1 MRKLALD
8 DDILLN
14 IEKPARY
21 IGHEVNSVM
30 KDKNAVDIR
39 FAMCFPEVYEVGM
52 SHLGIQ
58 ILYDMFNRREDTWCE
73 RVYSP
78 WIDLDKIMRE
88 KHIPL
93 FALESQDPVKDFDFL
108 GITLQFEMCY
118 TNVLQVLDLSGI
130 PLHSE
135 DRTLEDPF
143 VIGGGPCVY
152 NTEPLAEFFDMFY
165 IGEGE
170 VVYDELLEAY
180 KKWKRAGKSRKEF
193 LEMAAEIEG
202 IYVPSFYDV
211 TYKEDGT
218 IESFLPNNP
227 HAKEK
232 IKRVVA
238 ADMSQTTYPLK
249 PVVPFIKVTQ
259 DRAVLEIQRG
269 CIRGCRFCQAGMV
282 YRPTR
287 PRDINMLKET
297 ARAMLKNT
305 GHEEITLSS
314 LSSSDYTHLE
324 GLVNFLID
332 EFKGNSGGQKY
343 NSIVVDAENHKV
355 IDILPSR
362 FENDLI
368 RYFSQFQSKTDVK
381 YFVCDMNPHFREVAK
396 ACFPKA
402 VIVADRFHVI
412 RQVYWAMERV
422 RKNEQNKLSSRFRKY
437 FKRSRRLLMRPME
450 KLSGEEADKL
460 ALMFE
465 IAPRLADAY
474 RLKNEF
480 LEVIHSDSSKTGKP
494 KLVDWLTAVEVM
506 DSPEFD
512 DCTKAYRNWFQEIL
526 NSMDVPWSN
535 GFIEGCNNKTK
546 VLKRV
551 CFGMRNFSNFRKRIL
566 FCHT

>member
-1 MRKLALD
+1 MLNKDYTAKLLDLVDVIITKVENFSEEVHVYLELPRIKHRCPACGALTDRVHDYRMQIIKDVPLGRTTLLHLRKRRYRCDCGKRFFEKNTFLPRYYRSTSRLVAKIITAFHETVSASKIGTQFNVSGATAMRYFKCVSFRPTKL
-8 DDILLN
+8 
-14 IEKPARY
+14 
-21 IGHEVNSVM
+21 
-30 KDKNAVDIR
+30 
-39 FAMCFPEVYEVGM
+39 PEV
-52 SHLGIQ
+52 
-58 ILYDMFNRREDTWCE
+58 
-73 RVYSP
+73 
-78 WIDLDKIMRE
+78 
-88 KHIPL
+88 
-93 FALESQDPVKDFDFL
+93 
-108 GITLQFEMCY
+108 
-118 TNVLQVLDLSGI
+118 LS
-130 PLHSE
+130 
-135 DRTLEDPF
+135 
-143 VIGGGPCVY
+143 
-152 NTEPLAEFFDMFY
+152 
-165 IGEGE
+165 
-170 VVYDELLEAY
+170 
-180 KKWKRAGKSRKEF
+180 
-193 LEMAAEIEG
+193 
-202 IYVPSFYDV
+202 
-211 TYKEDGT
+211 
-218 IESFLPNNP
+218 
-227 HAKEK
+227 
-232 IKRVVA
+232 
-238 ADMSQTTYPLK
+238 
-249 PVVPFIKVTQ
+249 
-259 DRAVLEIQRG
+259 
-269 CIRGCRFCQAGMV
+269 
-282 YRPTR
+282 
-287 PRDINMLKET
+287 
-297 ARAMLKNT
+297 
-305 GHEEITLSS
+305 
-314 LSSSDYTHLE
+314 
-324 GLVNFLID
+324 ID

-343 NSIVVDAENHKV
+343 NSIIVDAEKHKV
-355 IDILPSR
+355 IDILPNR

-368 RYFSQFQSKTDVK
+368 RYFSQFQYKTDVK

>member
-1 MRKLALD
+1 MLNKDYTAKLLDLVDVIITKVENFSEEVHVYLELPRIKHRCPACGALIDRVHDYRMQIIKDVPLGRTTLLHLRKRRYRCDCGKRFFEKNTFLPRYYRSTSRLVAKIITAFHETVSASKIGTQFNVSGATAMRYFKYVSFRPTKL
-8 DDILLN
+8 
-14 IEKPARY
+14 
-21 IGHEVNSVM
+21 
-30 KDKNAVDIR
+30 
-39 FAMCFPEVYEVGM
+39 PEV
-52 SHLGIQ
+52 
-58 ILYDMFNRREDTWCE
+58 
-73 RVYSP
+73 
-78 WIDLDKIMRE
+78 
-88 KHIPL
+88 
-93 FALESQDPVKDFDFL
+93 
-108 GITLQFEMCY
+108 
-118 TNVLQVLDLSGI
+118 LS
-130 PLHSE
+130 
-135 DRTLEDPF
+135 
-143 VIGGGPCVY
+143 
-152 NTEPLAEFFDMFY
+152 
-165 IGEGE
+165 
-170 VVYDELLEAY
+170 
-180 KKWKRAGKSRKEF
+180 
-193 LEMAAEIEG
+193 
-202 IYVPSFYDV
+202 
-211 TYKEDGT
+211 
-218 IESFLPNNP
+218 
-227 HAKEK
+227 
-232 IKRVVA
+232 
-238 ADMSQTTYPLK
+238 
-249 PVVPFIKVTQ
+249 
-259 DRAVLEIQRG
+259 
-269 CIRGCRFCQAGMV
+269 
-282 YRPTR
+282 
-287 PRDINMLKET
+287 
-297 ARAMLKNT
+297 
-305 GHEEITLSS
+305 
-314 LSSSDYTHLE
+314 
-324 GLVNFLID
+324 ID

-343 NSIVVDAENHKV
+343 NSIIVDAEKHKV
-355 IDILPSR
+355 IDILPNR

-494 KLVDWLTAVEVM
+494 KLVDWLTAVEAM